1 MDEKPRCAADA
12 LYAAAIAGEIRP
24 GGR

>member
-1 MDEKPRCAADA
+1 MDEKSRCAADA
-12 LYAAAIAGEIRP
+12 LYAAALTGETRP